1 MDRVHIIPAFMLVL
15 VLFLIGLFLTGLY
28 NESEEYGVAEKQRQ
42 VELAVPSDYSKNI
55 SNALGQ
61 HVKSIKEYD
70 LRKWMVANPRARIVA
85 IAFDHRG
92 SENAECLIIYELTEE
107 K

>member
-1 MDRVHIIPAFMLVL
+1 MERIVPTLMFVL
-15 VLFLIGLFLTGLY
+15 ALFLLGLFLTGLY

-42 VELAVPSDYSKNI
+42 VELTTPSDYSKNI

-92 SENAECLIIYELTEE
+92 SENAECLIIYELV
-107 K
+107 KDK